1 MNEGENIINEPNK
14 RNSMSEPQDYY
25 EQFLALGHPPEY
37 ALAYTRQHF
46 PDFTPVVD
54 VSQANSS
61 GNSVTGYMLIVS
73 VIIFMIG
80 FLLFFEPRPDSSYPT
95 DEEVYGLFMLF
106 IGGVMIL
113 ITGLFYWASKD

>member
-1 MNEGENIINEPNK
+1 MIEGENIINEPNK
-14 RNSMSEPQDYY
+14 RNSMSGAQDYY
-25 EQFLALGHPPEY
+25 EQVLALGHPPEY
-37 ALAYTRQHF
+37 ALAYTRKHF

-61 GNSVTGYMLIVS
+61 GSSVTGYILIVS
-73 VIIFMIG
+73 VFIFGIG
-80 FLLFFEPRPDSSYPT
+80 LILF
-95 DEEVYGLFMLF
+95 VLF

>member
-1 MNEGENIINEPNK
+1 
-14 RNSMSEPQDYY
+14 MSGAQDYY
-25 EQFLALGHPPEY
+25 EQVLALGHPPEY
-37 ALAYTRQHF
+37 ALAYTRKHF

-61 GNSVTGYMLIVS
+61 GSSVTGYMLIVS
-73 VIIFMIG
+73 VFIFVIG
-80 FLLFFEPRPDSSYPT
+80 LILFVEGRSDTWLPT